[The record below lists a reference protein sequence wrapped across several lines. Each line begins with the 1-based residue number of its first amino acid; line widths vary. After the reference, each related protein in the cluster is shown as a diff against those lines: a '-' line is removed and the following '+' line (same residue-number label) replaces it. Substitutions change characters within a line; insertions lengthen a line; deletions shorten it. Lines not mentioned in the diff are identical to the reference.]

1 MFFFNLHLKR
11 CYYLNKL
18 LFSIYL
24 HFNCDFYAF
33 FMNCT
38 AARIWCL
45 ARMLPLIIGNLL
57 SHDEDA
63 NWNTYIRLLNIEEI
77 VFPPTSNSQ
86 LAAYLAVLVEEYLE
100 TFSQLYDRDLIPKQ
114 HYMVH
119 YPRQIMR

>member
-1 MFFFNLHLKR
+1 
-11 CYYLNKL
+11 
-18 LFSIYL
+18 
-24 HFNCDFYAF
+24 
-33 FMNCT
+33 
-38 AARIWCL
+38 
-45 ARMLPLIIGNLL
+45 MLPLIIGDLL
-57 SHDEDA
+57 PHDEDA

-119 YPRQIMR
+119 YPRQIIR